1 MKNAKSDRQPK
12 RLLDQMMNGAV
23 NGAVT
28 AFALAAMLLIVPLF
42 VKPTSTFALMA
53 PGLRS
58 VGWTILLVGVV
69 LFVCAR
75 VLKMRMQ
82 KQGVRDHGKNAPQ
95 SASQKNP
102 SSLRATKST
111 LPQAMPPQS
120 SWSTAVFEAIE
131 WRRFEA
137 VCEGLFA
144 QAGFQTKAQSHGA
157 DGGVDI
163 WLYSQHAP
171 GPVSVVQCKHWRG
184 KLVGVKQMREF
195 FGVMTANQILRG
207 TFVTSSTFSH
217 DAQQFAQSNGIN
229 ALDISRLLA
238 LIATRTADQQN
249 ALLKI
254 AYEGE
259 YWRPTCASCGIKMV
273 ARTPGKGGAD
283 FWGCSNYPRCKA
295 IIPMAATNA

>member
-12 RLLDQMMNGAV
+12 RLLGQMM

-28 AFALAAMLLIVPLF
+28 AFALAAMLLIGPLF

-58 VGWTILLVGVV
+58 VGWTILLVGAV

-82 KQGVRDHGKNAPQ
+82 KQGVRNHGKNAPQ
-95 SASQKNP
+95 PASQKNP
-102 SSLRATKST
+102 SSPRATKST

-120 SWSTAVFEAIE
+120 SWSEAVFEAIE